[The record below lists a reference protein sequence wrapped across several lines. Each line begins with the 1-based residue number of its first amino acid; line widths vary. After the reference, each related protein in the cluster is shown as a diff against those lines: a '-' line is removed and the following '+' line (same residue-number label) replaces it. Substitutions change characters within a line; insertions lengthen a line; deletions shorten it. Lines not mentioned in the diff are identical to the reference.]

1 MEVRKQPKLTSK
13 TDSHGDKPY
22 GVTTHVVCA
31 KQCSKCVWLH
41 MFAHGKLV
49 RYLKQRRQA
58 HGLCDVGAKAGMH
71 IVGKGDLT
79 LDLLA
84 ERLDGAG
91 VGEAEL
97 GSPIREGPVRI
108 AYGIGDGIGGQ
119 KAQGRR
125 RWYLVARSHDGEWQL
140 RRR

>member
-1 MEVRKQPKLTSK
+1 MEARERPKLASQAE
-13 TDSHGDKPY
+13 SHRDKEY
-22 GVTTHVVCA
+22 GGTTHVVCA
-31 KQCSKCVWLH
+31 KECSICIWLH

-58 HGLCDVGAKAGMH
+58 HGLCDIGAEASMH

-84 ERLDGAG
+84 KSLDSAW
-91 VGEAEL
+91 VCEAEL

-108 AYGIGDGIGGQ
+108 AYGIGDGIGGE
-119 KAQGRR
+119 KAQGR
-125 RWYLVARSHDGEWQL
+125 
-140 RRR
+140 